1 MSLLER
7 FAGADGERLR
17 LELLLTHSLVQG
29 SGEIA
34 TKLLASAELVEYAPG
49 RVLIEQGNS
58 DNDLV
63 VVLAGTV
70 SILVNGQEV
79 ARRTAGQHVGEMAVV
94 DPAALRSATVV
105 AREESVVLRIP
116 EAKFAVIAGEHPEL
130 WRRIA
135 SELGE
140 RLRQRNVF
148 VRQRNPESRIFIGS
162 SRESI
167 AVADSIQAG
176 LSRHPVHATVWTNGV
191 FGPSDFTLEAL
202 ERAAQESDFAILVLG
217 PDDKIISRKRPHLA
231 PRDNVILELGLFVGA
246 LGRRRVFLVL
256 PRGLDLKLPTDM
268 LGITPV
274 MFDHASDPWTLHANL
289 APSVAE
295 LIGVISALGPR

>member
-7 FAGADGERLR
+7 FAGADGERVR
-17 LELLLTHSLVQG
+17 LELLLTHSLLEG
-29 SGEIA
+29 SREIA
-34 TKLLASAELVEYAPG
+34 AKLLASAELVEYAQG

-58 DNDLV
+58 DNDLFV
-63 VVLAGTV
+63 ILAGTV

-105 AREESVVLRIP
+105 AREESIALRIP

-162 SRESI
+162 SRESV

-176 LSRHPVHATVWTNGV
+176 LSRHPVRATVWTNGV

-217 PDDKIISRKRPHLA
+217 PDDRIISRKRPHLA

-274 MFDHASDPWTLHANL
+274 MFDHASDPSTLHANL